1 MPPHLFV
8 HHHKNEQREK
18 TMKTS
23 KAAAILLTVG
33 LLIFL
38 GGRASA
44 QNSNSSTT
52 SGPSQSM
59 SQSMM
64 LSSMDKKF
72 MMDAAMGGKAEV
84 AMAQLALERASS
96 DAVKQYAQKMIDDHT
111 KAGEELMQ
119 VASMKGITL
128 PMEPDAKHKALLAKM
143 QGLSGAEFNSLY
155 IKMAGV
161 QDHQKMEKLFMS
173 ESAKGKDADAKGFA
187 AKTLPTVQEHLRMA
201 REMTTSMMSG
211 KKGMS
216 MSH

>member
-1 MPPHLFV
+1 MI
-8 HHHKNEQREK
+8 KNK
-18 TMKTS
+18 MAT
-23 KAAAILLTVG
+23 ILLTAGV
-33 LLIFL
+33 LIFL
-38 GGRASA
+38 NNSASA

-52 SGPSQSM
+52 SDPSQTM

-72 MMDAAMGGKAEV
+72 MMEAAMGGKAEV
-84 AMAQLALERASS
+84 AMAKLALEKSSS
-96 DAVKQYAQKMIDDHT
+96 DSVKQYAQKMIDDHT

-128 PMEPDAKHKALLAKM
+128 PMEPDAKHMALLAKM
-143 QGLSGAEFNSLY
+143 QGLSGAEFDSMY
-155 IKMAGV
+155 VKMAGV
-161 QDHQKMEKLFMS
+161 KDHEKMEKLFMS

-187 AKTLPTVQEHLRMA
+187 AKTLPTVQGHLRMA

>member
-1 MPPHLFV
+1 MIAASFYSNN
-8 HHHKNEQREK
+8 NEQREK
-18 TMKTS
+18 TMKTN

-38 GGRASA
+38 NNSASA
-44 QNSNSSTT
+44 QNSNSSAP
-52 SGPSQSM
+52 SGQSEAM
-59 SQSMM
+59 SQNMM

-72 MMDAAMGGKAEV
+72 MMEAAMGGKAEV

-96 DAVKQYAQKMIDDHT
+96 DSVKQYAQKMIDDHT

-119 VASMKGITL
+119 VSSMKGITL
-128 PMEPDAKHKALLAKM
+128 PMEPDAKHKALLVKM
-143 QGLSGAEFNSLY
+143 QGVSGAEFDSMY

-161 QDHQKMEKLFMS
+161 QDHQKMEKLFMTEGS
-173 ESAKGKDADAKGFA
+173 KGKDVDAKAFA

-211 KKGMS
+211 KKGTS

>member
-1 MPPHLFV
+1 MI
-8 HHHKNEQREK
+8 KNR
-18 TMKTS
+18 M
-23 KAAAILLTVG
+23 AAIFLAVG

-38 GGRASA
+38 NNSASA
-44 QNSNSSTT
+44 QNTNSSTT
-52 SGPSQSM
+52 SSPSQTM

-72 MMDAAMGGKAEV
+72 MMEAAMGGKAEV
-84 AMAQLALERASS
+84 AMAQLALTRSSS
-96 DAVKQYAQKMIDDHT
+96 DAVKQYAQQMIDDHT

-128 PMEPDAKHKALLAKM
+128 PMEPDAKHKAMLAKM
-143 QGLSGAEFNSLY
+143 QGLSGAEFDSTY

-161 QDHQKMEKLFMS
+161 KDHEKMEKLFMS
-173 ESAKGKDADAKGFA
+173 ESSKGKDTDAKGFA

-201 REMTTSMMSG
+201 REMTTGMMSG